1 MNWLQNIMQTVRSQ
15 LNVQTDWLS
24 RLLINI
30 VKNAQRYSCYIK
42 RDKITWDEMKWS
54 AVMSGAE

>member
-42 RDKITWDEMKWS
+42 EIK
-54 AVMSGAE
+54 